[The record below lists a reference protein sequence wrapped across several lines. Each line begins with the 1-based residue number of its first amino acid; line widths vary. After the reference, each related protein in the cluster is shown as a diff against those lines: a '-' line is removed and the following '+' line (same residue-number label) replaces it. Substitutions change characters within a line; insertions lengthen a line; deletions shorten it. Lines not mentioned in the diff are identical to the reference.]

1 MNAPKRSVISKSWAP
16 VRTHAGI
23 FTGGKVQLS
32 SGDTN
37 VLACM
42 FQDDVALVDASTGA
56 LQFTLQGE
64 KTDEE
69 KEAILSFALR
79 PKHNQIVTASRNSLL
94 RLWDLDTR
102 TCIRTIKANDSPILA
117 MDFDPTGTLL
127 ATGASDRCVK
137 VYDIEKGFCTHNFK
151 KHSGI
156 VTLVQFHPDPK
167 RLQLASASD
176 DSTVR
181 VWDLVAQKEVACVKD
196 HMSPAT
202 TIAFSTDGYTMLSSG
217 RDKVVNVWD
226 LRKQQLLKTVL
237 THEAIEGLVVV
248 PRGTAAGIH
257 FVTAG
262 EKGQLKLWHYDA
274 ASNASCTVVATQAK
288 EDTRVQFTSLLYNAA
303 RDELLA
309 VTSEHNFL
317 LFTNTLKRTRQI
329 IGFNDDILSLK
340 YVPSAD
346 GAGLSDY
353 VVAATNSEQI
363 RVMHRHTLSCELLS
377 GHSDIVMALAVSPD
391 GKWLVS
397 ASKDGTA
404 RVWDLATFR
413 CVAVGA
419 GHAES
424 LGAVAV
430 SQKIHHYTS
439 GAAFF
444 VTGSSDKT
452 MKLWSLAA
460 LHGRDAADT
469 SVLTLSAM
477 SAAKAHDKDVNALAV
492 APNDRF
498 IASGSQDKLIK
509 IWNASSLAV
518 VGTCRGHK
526 RGIWALEFSPVDQ
539 CLASAS
545 SDKTVKLWSLKDFT
559 CLKTF
564 EGHTASVLN
573 VQFVCAGMQLMSAGA
588 DGLAK
593 LWTIKTNECE
603 ATLDH
608 HMDKIWALAVAKD
621 SSEMVTGGADSTI
634 HFWSDFTQIEE
645 EKRKIESDD
654 KVLKEQELMNC
665 LRANDYMSAVRLA
678 FEIKHPFRLM
688 QILRDIKEGPKG
700 TNVVPF
706 SGADAAVFDEVVRA
720 LNDES
725 LLQLLEWIR
734 DWNTNAKQ
742 SEVTQL
748 LLSSLLRVVPP
759 SRWEKMPAATKL
771 LEALIAYTERHFQ
784 RMERML
790 QKSYLV
796 DFTIVSMQKLVPMG
810 KDEVEND
817 APAAA
822 TADDSSSDDEQVP
835 VPVVTKDIKRKRA
848 ATPAKKV
855 TKRKAK

>member
-1 MNAPKRSVISKSWAP
+1 MNAPKRSVVSKSWAP

-23 FTGGKVQLS
+23 YTGGKVQLS
-32 SGDTN
+32 SLSN

-42 FQDDVALVDASTGA
+42 LQDDVAFVDASTGELKFA
-56 LQFTLQGE
+56 LQAE

-94 RLWDLDTR
+94 RLWDLDSK
-102 TCIRTIKANDSPILA
+102 TCIRTIKTTDSPILT

-156 VTLVQFHPDPK
+156 VTLVKFHPDAK
-167 RLQLASASD
+167 RLQLVSASD
-176 DSTVR
+176 DTTVR

-202 TIAFSTDGYTMLSSG
+202 TFDFSIDGYTMLTSG
-217 RDKVVNVWD
+217 RDKVVNFWD
-226 LRKQQLLKTVL
+226 LRKQQLIKTVL
-237 THEAIEGLVVV
+237 THEPIEGLCVV
-248 PRGTAAGIH
+248 PRPTRGKDSSADENDIF

-262 EKGQLKLWHYDA
+262 EKGQLKMWKNSGA
-274 ASNASCTVVATQAK
+274 TCTAIT
-288 EDTRVQFTSLLYNAA
+288 VQKDKSVQYTDLIYNSA
-303 RDELLA
+303 RNELLA

-317 LFTNTLKRTRQI
+317 LFEILTLKRTRQI

-340 YVPSAD
+340 FVPNSD
-346 GAGLSDY
+346 GTGLSDHI
-353 VVAATNSEQI
+353 VAATNSEQI
-363 RVMHRHTLSCELLS
+363 RVMHRETLSCELLS
-377 GHSDIVMALAVSPD
+377 GHTDIVMAVAVSPN

-404 RVWDLATFR
+404 RVWDIATFA
-413 CVAVGA
+413 CVAVGS
-419 GHAES
+419 GHTES

-430 SQKIHHYTS
+430 SQKLSSYS
-439 GAAFF
+439 AGGGAFF
-444 VTGSSDKT
+444 VTGSADKT
-452 MKLWSLAA
+452 IKLWNLDGSS
-460 LHGRDAADT
+460 DT
-469 SVLTLSAM
+469 LTAK
-477 SAAKAHDKDVNALAV
+477 ATAKAHDKDVNALAV

-509 IWNASSLAV
+509 IWNSSTLSL

-526 RGIWALEFSPVDQ
+526 RGIWAVEFSPVDQ

-545 SDKTVKLWSLKDFT
+545 SDKTIKLWSVKDFS

-573 VQFVCAGMQLMSAGA
+573 VQFVCAGMQLMSGGA
-588 DGLAK
+588 DGLVK

-603 ATLDH
+603 GTFDH

-621 SSEMVTGGADSTI
+621 STEMITGGADSTI
-634 HFWSDFTQIEE
+634 HFWNDMTEAEE
-645 EKRKIESDD
+645 EKAKLESDA
-654 KVLKEQELMNC
+654 KVLKEQELMNFLRSNNW
-665 LRANDYMSAVRLA
+665 LRAIHLA
-678 FEIKHPFRLM
+678 FDIGHPFRLM
-688 QILRDIKEGPKG
+688 QIFRDLKEGPKNENKP
-700 TNVVPF
+700 TT
-706 SGADAAVFDEVVRA
+706 SQDVFDTVVA
-720 LNDES
+720 ELSDEQ

-734 DWNTNAKQ
+734 DWNTNANH
-742 SEVTQL
+742 SEITQL

-759 SRWEKMPAATKL
+759 SRWEKLNQATKI
-771 LEALIAYTERHFQ
+771 LEGLIAYTERHFQ

-796 DFTIVSMQKLVPMG
+796 DFTIVSMRKMLPQG
-810 KDEVEND
+810 DAEQEDE
-817 APAAA
+817 
-822 TADDSSSDDEQVP
+822 TTS
-835 VPVVTKDIKRKRA
+835 KRKLREDSA
-848 ATPAKKV
+848 PPAKLPKIQAGI
-855 TKRKAK
+855 TSS